1 MSSLPFLFLFSSVL
15 FSFLLP
21 SPFFLSFSSP
31 LAFPFFSLHFVP
43 QSSEVK
49 PCVAIGP
56 SKSDTVLLSGG
67 SLAKTTNCDNSCR
80 MFSGF
85 LGGGLISTSEHESAD
100 SHGGSR
106 SQSPAV
112 SVCAKH
118 CERCKDLKHVV
129 RFCSFSLY
137 ILWVLHLFL
146 ILMPVPST
154 WPPCVQGPL
163 LEAAD
168 AKNRDQASHGSLK
181 FVMISHLTRMI
192 QHEVR

>member
-15 FSFLLP
+15 FLFFFLP
-21 SPFFLSFSSP
+21 PFFLSFSSP

-67 SLAKTTNCDNSCR
+67 AWQRQQIVTTAVECFLD
-80 MFSGF
+80 F
-85 LGGGLISTSEHESAD
+85 LGVDWSPLLSMSQRTAM
-100 SHGGSR
+100 GGSR